1 MGRPAIQFVGLFCA
15 EARRGFD
22 SGGCELPLFGY
33 CFKECVWRRINDTV
47 SKSVSG
53 EG

>member
-22 SGGCELPLFGY
+22 SGGCELPLFVILFQSAYLILFQRVCLEKG
-33 CFKECVWRRINDTV
+33 
-47 SKSVSG
+47 
-53 EG
+53 

>member
-33 CFKECVWRRINDTV
+33 CFKECVWILFQRVCLEKD
-47 SKSVSG
+47 K
-53 EG
+53 

>member
-22 SGGCELPLFGY
+22 SGGCELPLF
-33 CFKECVWRRINDTV
+33 VALDTV
-47 SKSVSG
+47 SKDTVPNSVSR
-53 EG
+53 EE

>member
-22 SGGCELPLFGY
+22 SGGCELPLFVALDTVS
-33 CFKECVWRRINDTV
+33 KSVSDTV

>member
-22 SGGCELPLFGY
+22 SGGCELPLFVALIL
-33 CFKECVWRRINDTV
+33 FQDTV